1 MFHLGLSSVHIIR
14 QSQILFKSWLQKEYK
29 EKIRERGKKLIP
41 TNPVYQSV
49 VYRMAQL
56 KQDENLSLK
65 MRRNK

>member
-1 MFHLGLSSVHIIR
+1 MVTKR
-14 QSQILFKSWLQKEYK
+14 VQRKNK
-29 EKIRERGKKLIP
+29 RGKNKLIP